1 MYEKFYGFRERP
13 FEITPNPKFVYLSE
27 IHQEALAYLQYAVR
41 EGKGF
46 SVITGEAGTGKTT
59 LVHMLLSRLDGNVR
73 TSYIFNP
80 ILDRADFLNYVCD
93 DLGIESGGMKSR
105 GQSLTALHNF
115 LLECFAKNEKV
126 FLIIDEAQSMEH
138 GLLQEVRLLTN
149 PGRSPFPAAEAAHRR
164 PLPPAQPQPQGNEGI
179 HPPQAQAGRIAE
191 HRHFRQRRH
200 PGGLPLF
207 QGHPAPDQHRMRQR
221 TADGLFKGAEPD
233 REKHHPGCRRRTGR
247 PEKGQG
253 KKNRLRPDFP
263 PPPVP
268 PDSSDLRAGIAFLAA
283 VRAADRETGAIWSP
297 DKNNTQDGEN
307 ENAFFPNFKHDREMT
322 ENGQDV

>member
-13 FEITPNPKFVYLSE
+13 FEITPDPKFVYLSE
-27 IHQEALAYLQYAVR
+27 VHQEALAYLEYAVR

-115 LLECFAKNEKV
+115 LLDCFTRNEKV
-126 FLIIDEAQSMEH
+126 FLIIDEAQSMER

-149 PGRSPFPAAEAAHRR
+149 LETSKNKLLHVILLGQPELNDTLEEPRFR
-164 PLPPAQPQPQGNEGI
+164 PLKQRITVRYHLRHLNLKETKEYILYRLKRSGSRDIAIFDSGSIQEIYRYSKGIPRLINILCDNALLTGFAQEKNRIGKDIIRDVIGDLEG
-179 HPPQAQAGRIAE
+179 PKKTAGRRVGA
-191 HRHFRQRRH
+191 
-200 PGGLPLF
+200 GLVSLVPLLLLIF
-207 QGHPAPDQHRMRQR
+207 LVY
-221 TADGLFKGAEPD
+221 GLG
-233 REKHHPGCRRRTGR
+233 
-247 PEKGQG
+247 
-253 KKNRLRPDFP
+253 L
-263 PPPVP
+263 
-268 PDSSDLRAGIAFLAA
+268 LFL
-283 VRAADRETGAIWSP
+283 
-297 DKNNTQDGEN
+297 Q
-307 ENAFFPNFKHDREMT
+307 
-322 ENGQDV
+322 Q